1 MNISKRKQGILAII
15 CTIAMIV
22 TSITVYNPR
31 EVKADPSATVDGKQ
45 YSATVKDS
53 GEWTGF
59 ACQGIF
65 DSARIHFAWGIA
77 VDAATIT
84 ASLNGNQLKVAGQNA
99 NGMNIPLSE
108 VTSLGV
114 GSYDIVINATTVAS
128 ESAEAKEISATAT
141 LKIEKVEG
149 TTELQKP
156 SAPTG
161 LVANINNLKTDYT
174 IAFANVA
181 TATSYKFYLDGTYK
195 KDITNGGIVTI
206 EELGLEA
213 GKTYKFGVSAVN
225 AAGESDIT
233 TIDVTVPGQEEETT
247 TGSSTKPFDPSTIE
261 DSKWTLA
268 LNSETVSYYIADG
281 KADKV
286 PVKPQLEGDN
296 YYIAFS
302 LAAKF
307 KSVTFD
313 GVSKDV
319 EEGAFCRVKASDL
332 TSGYHT
338 LVVTDHYGKES
349 ITIYFKVA
357 KEEAYKDG
365 EVLVNESNQTKEV
378 PAYAGGDY
386 WQNEY
391 NNAPVKYV
399 KGKKYVAEVVVSS
412 TAAKKIKMVF
422 QRVNIWD
429 FVDANSGYEASIAAG
444 NKVKITYVFE
454 ATQSTNN
461 GNFDIYLGSV
471 ADATTMV
478 FESKKLTTYNEVP
491 DGVQTGV
498 EVLEA
503 PGSTKYTVSIDGDSQ
518 TCEEGATIVVPADGQ
533 GYYDVTKKVAYA
545 PGEVLQVNE
554 NMTLKSIALNVT
566 MTPGA
571 SIRLAAPTGLRF
583 QTTVKSGNGIDADEI
598 LNSTTVTT
606 GTLITTLDLYK
617 THGNTLTKE
626 STSTYTVLDIANN
639 GWFGEESKKETG
651 KFCGSIIKIQ
661 KENYGRKF
669 IAVGYATINY
679 SNGKSKTVYADVTE
693 NNAKSIKYVA
703 EKVQASDKFSGYSPE
718 QQDIINKYIKG
729 EEISK

>member
-65 DSARIHFAWGIA
+65 GNARIHFAWGID
-77 VDAATIT
+77 VDSNTIT
-84 ASLNGNQLKVAGQNA
+84 ASIGETKLTVNGKSAKE
-99 NGMNIPLSE
+99 MNIPLSE

-128 ESAEAKEISATAT
+128 ESAEAKEISATVT

-156 SAPTG
+156 SAPEG
-161 LVANINNLKTDYT
+161 LVANINDLKTNYT
-174 IAFANVA
+174 IAFAPV
-181 TATSYKFYLDGTYK
+181 TGATSYNFYLDGTYK

-233 TIDVTVPGQEEETT
+233 TIDVKVPGKEEE
-247 TGSSTKPFDPSTIE
+247 
-261 DSKWTLA
+261 
-268 LNSETVSYYIADG
+268 
-281 KADKV
+281 
-286 PVKPQLEGDN
+286 
-296 YYIAFS
+296 
-302 LAAKF
+302 
-307 KSVTFD
+307 
-313 GVSKDV
+313 
-319 EEGAFCRVKASDL
+319 
-332 TSGYHT
+332 
-338 LVVTDHYGKES
+338 
-349 ITIYFKVA
+349 
-357 KEEAYKDG
+357 YKDG

-378 PAYAGGDY
+378 PAYKDGDY
-386 WQNEY
+386 WQKEY

-399 KGKKYVAEVVVSS
+399 NGKKYVAEVVVSS
-412 TAAKKIKMVF
+412 TAAKRIKMVF

-429 FVDANSGYEASIAAG
+429 FVDANQGYEASIAAG

-461 GNFDIYLGSV
+461 GNFDIYLGSA

-503 PGSTKYTVSIDGDSQ
+503 PEATKYTVSIDGTEEQ
-518 TCEEGATIVVPADGQ
+518 YEEGATITVPAEGQ

-545 PGEVLQVNE
+545 PGTKLTVNE
-554 NMTLKSIALNVT
+554 NMTLKSIKLSVT
-566 MTPGA
+566 MTKGA

-583 QTTVKSGNGIDADEI
+583 QTTVKSGNGIAADEI
-598 LNSTTVTT
+598 LNSKTITT
-606 GTLITTLDLYK
+606 GTLITTLGFYEK
-617 THGNTLTKE
+617 NGNKLTKD
-626 STSTYTVLDIANN
+626 SKYTFLDIAND
-639 GWFGEESKKETG
+639 GWFNDGTKTETG
-651 KFCGSIIKIQ
+651 KFCGSIIKIK

-679 SNGKSKTVYADVTE
+679 SNGDSKTVYAEVTE

-718 QQDIINKYIKG
+718 QKDIINKYING
-729 EEISK
+729 EEIPE

>member
-22 TSITVYNPR
+22 TSITVYNPT
-31 EVKADPSATVDGKQ
+31 EVKADSSATVDGKQ
-45 YSATVKDS
+45 YSATVKDG

-65 DSARIHFAWGIA
+65 DSARIHFAWGID
-77 VDAATIT
+77 VDSNTIT
-84 ASLNGNQLKVAGQNA
+84 ASIGKTKLKVDGKSAR
-99 NGMNIPLSE
+99 GMNIPLSD
-108 VTSLGV
+108 VTSLEV

-128 ESAEAKEISATAT
+128 ESAEAKKISATAT

-149 TTELQKP
+149 TAELQKP
-156 SAPTG
+156 SAPIG

-195 KDITNGGIVTI
+195 KVITNGGIVTI

-233 TIDVTVPGQEEETT
+233 TINVTAPGKEEETT
-247 TGSSTKPFDPSTIE
+247 TGSSTKPLDPSDIK
-261 DSKWTLA
+261 DSEWTVA
-268 LNSETVSYYIADG
+268 LGSKTVSYYIADG

-286 PVKPQLEGDN
+286 QVKPQLEGDN
-296 YYIAFS
+296 YHIAFS

-349 ITIYFKVA
+349 VTIYFKVA
-357 KEEAYKDG
+357 GEEG
-365 EVLVNESNQTKEV
+365 T
-378 PAYAGGDY
+378 
-386 WQNEY
+386 
-391 NNAPVKYV
+391 
-399 KGKKYVAEVVVSS
+399 
-412 TAAKKIKMVF
+412 
-422 QRVNIWD
+422 
-429 FVDANSGYEASIAAG
+429 
-444 NKVKITYVFE
+444 
-454 ATQSTNN
+454 
-461 GNFDIYLGSV
+461 
-471 ADATTMV
+471 
-478 FESKKLTTYNEVP
+478 
-491 DGVQTGV
+491 
-498 EVLEA
+498 
-503 PGSTKYTVSIDGDSQ
+503 TKYTVSIDGVSQ
-518 TCEEGATIVVPADGQ
+518 ACKEGTTIAVPADGQ

-545 PGEVLQVNE
+545 PGTKLTVKE
-554 NMTLKSIALNVT
+554 NMTLKSIELNVT

-583 QTTVKSGNGIDADEI
+583 QTTVKSGNGIAADEI
-598 LNSTTVTT
+598 LNSPTVTT

-617 THGNTLTKE
+617 DNGKTLTKD
-626 STSTYTVLDIANN
+626 SKYNFLDIANN
-639 GWFGEESKKETG
+639 GWFNNGTSTETG
-651 KFCGSIIKIQ
+651 KFCGSIVKIKAQ
-661 KENYGRKF
+661 NYGRAY
-669 IAVGYATINY
+669 IAVGYATIKY
-679 SNGKSKTVYADVTE
+679 SDGSSKTVYANVTE

-703 EKVQASDKFSGYSPE
+703 QKIKDSNKFDGYSAE
-718 QQDIINKYIKG
+718 QKDIIVKYIDGK
-729 EEISK
+729 EISE

>member
-84 ASLNGNQLKVAGQNA
+84 ASLNGNQLKVAGQIA
-99 NGMNIPLSE
+99 NGMYIPLTE
-108 VTSLGV
+108 VTNLEV
-114 GSYDIVINATTVAS
+114 GSYDIVVTATTVATKT
-128 ESAEAKEISATAT
+128 AEAKEVSATAT

-233 TIDVTVPGQEEETT
+233 TIDVKVPGKEEETT
-247 TGSSTKPFDPSTIE
+247 TGSSTKPLDPSDIK
-261 DSKWTLA
+261 DSEWTLA
-268 LNSETVSYYIADG
+268 SGSKTVSYYIADG

-286 PVKPQLEGDN
+286 QVKPQLEGDN

-319 EEGAFCRVKASDL
+319 EEGAFCRVKVSDL

-338 LVVTDHYGKES
+338 LVVTDYYGKES
-349 ITIYFKVA
+349 VTIYFKVA
-357 KEEAYKDG
+357 EEEG
-365 EVLVNESNQTKEV
+365 T
-378 PAYAGGDY
+378 
-386 WQNEY
+386 
-391 NNAPVKYV
+391 
-399 KGKKYVAEVVVSS
+399 
-412 TAAKKIKMVF
+412 
-422 QRVNIWD
+422 
-429 FVDANSGYEASIAAG
+429 
-444 NKVKITYVFE
+444 
-454 ATQSTNN
+454 
-461 GNFDIYLGSV
+461 
-471 ADATTMV
+471 
-478 FESKKLTTYNEVP
+478 
-491 DGVQTGV
+491 
-498 EVLEA
+498 
-503 PGSTKYTVSIDGDSQ
+503 TKYTVSIDGTEKQ
-518 TCEEGATIVVPADGQ
+518 YEEGATIAVPADGQ
-533 GYYDVTKKVAYA
+533 GYYDVTEKVAYA
-545 PGEVLQVNE
+545 PGTVLPVNK
-554 NMTLKSIALNVT
+554 NMTLKSIKLNVT

-583 QTTVKSGNGIDADEI
+583 QTTVTSGNGIAADEI
-598 LNSTTVTT
+598 LNSKTVTT

-617 THGNTLTKE
+617 ANGKTLTKD
-626 STSTYTVLDIANN
+626 SKYTFLDIANN
-639 GWFGEESKKETG
+639 GWFNDGTKTETG

-661 KENYGRKF
+661 KENYGREF

-679 SNGKSKTVYADVTE
+679 SNGDPKTVYADVTE

-703 EKVQASDKFSGYSPE
+703 KKVQASDKFSGYSAE
-718 QQDIINKYIKG
+718 QQDIINKYING
-729 EEISK
+729 EEISE

>member
-99 NGMNIPLSE
+99 NGMYIPLTE
-108 VTSLGV
+108 VTNLEV
-114 GSYDIVINATTVAS
+114 GSYDIVVTATTVATKT
-128 ESAEAKEISATAT
+128 AEAKEVSATAT

-156 SAPTG
+156 SAPIG
-161 LVANINNLKTDYT
+161 LVANINDLKTDYT

-233 TIDVTVPGQEEETT
+233 TIDVKVPGKEEETT
-247 TGSSTKPFDPSTIE
+247 T
-261 DSKWTLA
+261 A
-268 LNSETVSYYIADG
+268 
-281 KADKV
+281 
-286 PVKPQLEGDN
+286 
-296 YYIAFS
+296 
-302 LAAKF
+302 
-307 KSVTFD
+307 
-313 GVSKDV
+313 
-319 EEGAFCRVKASDL
+319 
-332 TSGYHT
+332 
-338 LVVTDHYGKES
+338 
-349 ITIYFKVA
+349 
-357 KEEAYKDG
+357 AYKDG

-378 PAYAGGDY
+378 PAYTDGDY

-391 NNAPVKYV
+391 NNMPVKYV

-429 FVDANSGYEASIAAG
+429 FVDANQGYETSIAAG

-454 ATQSTNN
+454 ATHETDN

-471 ADATTMV
+471 ADKTTLV

-491 DGVQTGV
+491 AGVQTGV

-503 PGSTKYTVSIDGDSQ
+503 PGSTKYTVSIDG
-518 TCEEGATIVVPADGQ
+518 EERQCKEGEVISVPTEGQ
-533 GYYDVTKKVAYA
+533 GYYDVTEKVAYA
-545 PGEVLQVNE
+545 PGTVLPVNK
-554 NMTLKSIALNVT
+554 NMTLKSIKLNVT

-583 QTTVKSGNGIDADEI
+583 QTTVTSGNGIAADEI
-598 LNSTTVTT
+598 LNSKTVTT

-617 THGNTLTKE
+617 ANGKTLTKD
-626 STSTYTVLDIANN
+626 SKYTFLDIANN
-639 GWFGEESKKETG
+639 GWFNDGTKTETG

-661 KENYGRKF
+661 KENYGREF

-679 SNGKSKTVYADVTE
+679 SNGDPKTVYADVTE

-703 EKVQASDKFSGYSPE
+703 EKVQASDKFSGYSAE
-718 QQDIINKYIKG
+718 QQDIINKYING
-729 EEISK
+729 EEISE

>member
-99 NGMNIPLSE
+99 NGMYIPLTE
-108 VTSLGV
+108 VTNLEV
-114 GSYDIVINATTVAS
+114 GSYDIVVTATTVATKT
-128 ESAEAKEISATAT
+128 AEAKEVSATAT

-233 TIDVTVPGQEEETT
+233 TIDVKVPGNEEETT
-247 TGSSTKPFDPSTIE
+247 TGSSTEPFDPSNIK
-261 DSKWTLA
+261 DSEWTLA
-268 LNSETVSYYIADG
+268 SGSETVSYYIADG
-281 KADKV
+281 KAGRV
-286 PVKPQLEGDN
+286 NVKPQLEGDN
-296 YYIAFS
+296 YFMAFL
-302 LAAKF
+302 LAGPF

-313 GVSKDV
+313 GVSKDAGNETSYRAKV
-319 EEGAFCRVKASDL
+319 SDL
-332 TSGYHT
+332 TSGFHT

-349 ITIYFKVA
+349 VTIYFKVA
-357 KEEAYKDG
+357 KEEEYKDG

-378 PAYAGGDY
+378 PAYKDGDY
-386 WQNEY
+386 WQKEY

-412 TAAKKIKMVF
+412 TAAKRIKMVF

-429 FVDANSGYEASIAAG
+429 FVDANQGYEASIAAG

-461 GNFDIYLGSV
+461 GNFDIYLGSA

-503 PGSTKYTVSIDGDSQ
+503 PEATKYTVSIDGTEEQ
-518 TCEEGATIVVPADGQ
+518 YEEGATITVPAEGQ

-545 PGEVLQVNE
+545 PGTKLTVNE
-554 NMTLKSIALNVT
+554 NMTLKSIKLSVT
-566 MTPGA
+566 MTKGA

-583 QTTVKSGNGIDADEI
+583 QTTVTSGNGIAADEI
-598 LNSTTVTT
+598 LNSPTVTT

-617 THGNTLTKE
+617 TNGKTLTKD
-626 STSTYTVLDIANN
+626 SKYNFLDIAND
-639 GWFGEESKKETG
+639 GWFNDGTKTETG

-679 SNGKSKTVYADVTE
+679 SNGDSKTVYAEVTE

-718 QQDIINKYIKG
+718 QQAIINKYIKG